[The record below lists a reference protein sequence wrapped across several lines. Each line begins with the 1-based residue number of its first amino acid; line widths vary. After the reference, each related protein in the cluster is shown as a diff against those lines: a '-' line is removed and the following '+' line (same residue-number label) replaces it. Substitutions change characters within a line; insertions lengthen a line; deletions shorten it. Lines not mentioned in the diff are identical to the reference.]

1 VKRTAAQRFV
11 LTVTVFRFFIRT
23 TIPRGSGAVPGC
35 NTESQ
40 PTTSELAQ
48 TEPFSV
54 LVVEDNVISQ
64 TVLRRQLVKA
74 GLSCDGE
81 DETRQTGLTRSRKQ
95 RARSSASVV

>member
-35 NTESQ
+35 NTES
-40 PTTSELAQ
+40 
-48 TEPFSV
+48 FRV